1 MKNLADQWGRRM
13 LLRGAVLAGTA
24 GLVGLRPERA
34 LTEPPPE
41 ITRLRLLEVP
51 IICGVPQFV
60 ALELLKSEGFTD
72 VQYVPHPTGWNDA
85 IPAGAVDISMLFGPP
100 TVVQIDAGAPLV
112 VLGGSH
118 IGCVELFGS
127 TRIRTTRDLK
137 GKTIAVSE
145 LRGDEHIFLS
155 MFIAHVG
162 VNPQRDINWL
172 VRPLDVDVRQQ
183 LLVERK
189 VDAFMHGPP
198 FSLELRGR
206 KVGHV
211 LVNTTTDRP
220 WSQYF
225 YCVIAGHKD
234 FVRRHPV
241 ATKRAVRALLKAA
254 DVCALEPERV
264 ARLIMERRL
273 APRYEYALQTLR
285 EIPYGRWRQYDGEDA
300 LRFYALRLHEA
311 GLIKS
316 SPQQILAQGTDWRFF
331 NELKKELKG

>member
-1 MKNLADQWGRRM
+1 M
-13 LLRGAVLAGTA
+13 
-24 GLVGLRPERA
+24 
-34 LTEPPPE
+34 
-41 ITRLRLLEVP
+41 
-51 IICGVPQFV
+51 
-60 ALELLKSEGFTD
+60 
-72 VQYVPHPTGWNDA
+72 
-85 IPAGAVDISMLFGPP
+85 
-100 TVVQIDAGAPLV
+100 
-112 VLGGSH
+112 
-118 IGCVELFGS
+118 
-127 TRIRTTRDLK
+127 
-137 GKTIAVSE
+137 
-145 LRGDEHIFLS
+145 
-155 MFIAHVG
+155 
-162 VNPQRDINWL
+162 
-172 VRPLDVDVRQQ
+172 
-183 LLVERK
+183 
-189 VDAFMHGPP
+189 
-198 FSLELRGR
+198 
-206 KVGHV
+206 

-225 YCVIAGHKD
+225 CCVIAGHKD